1 MQKQNGFNI
10 MFTLNG
16 NFLGNMYV
24 TEDMMFCEVVNYFTQ
39 NYQLK
44 EEHGA
49 TFTFNSETLKNDSSR
64 KLSAIGIKNM
74 SQIEVKTKI
83 PINIPNN
90 NPQNAQMNNNFQQMG
105 TSPQGAMYGNM
116 PGMGYMPN
124 MQMQMGYIQMGYM
137 PQMFGNMP
145 QMGYMPQMFGNMPQM
160 TGNGNMPQM
169 TGNMPQA
176 TGNMPQ
182 MTGNMPQATGNM
194 PQATGNMSQATGN
207 MPQATGNIPQA
218 TGNMSQ
224 MTGNMTQATGNMPQT
239 TGNTGR
245 NTQNGE
251 YMNIIFNCNGGRTV
265 LVQGTKSNKFSE
277 LSARF
282 CVKSGMKE
290 NEISYLL
297 NGKIIHPTEE
307 KTLAELTL
315 HDQSKIEVVN
325 TGNLIGAF
333 IK

>member
-16 NFLGNMYV
+16 NFLGNMCV

-137 PQMFGNMP
+137 PQMFGNML
-145 QMGYMPQMFGNMPQM
+145 QM
-160 TGNGNMPQM
+160 
-169 TGNMPQA
+169 
-176 TGNMPQ
+176 
-182 MTGNMPQATGNM
+182 
-194 PQATGNMSQATGN
+194 TGN

-333 IK
+333 IKY